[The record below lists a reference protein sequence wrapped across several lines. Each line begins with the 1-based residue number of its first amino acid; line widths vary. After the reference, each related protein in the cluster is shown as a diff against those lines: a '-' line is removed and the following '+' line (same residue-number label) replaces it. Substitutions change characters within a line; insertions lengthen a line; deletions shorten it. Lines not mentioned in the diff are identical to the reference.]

1 MKGCSRMMVFGYARV
16 SSKEQ
21 NLERQIQ
28 AIKEFRPQI
37 HNDDIFCDK
46 ESGRTFDRTQY
57 MILKQILLRAVRSG
71 EPVELVVEEFDRL
84 GRNKAQVKEELAWLK
99 EIGVIVRILN
109 LPTTLVDYTEETGF
123 LLEMVQ
129 NILIEVL
136 GTIAQTELE
145 FRAKRQREGIEIA
158 KANGKYK
165 GRKPRPIDEKQL
177 EDVYNR
183 WRSKE
188 LKAVE
193 AMKLLDL
200 KPNTFYR
207 RIRQYED
214 NLYIDL

>member
-1 MKGCSRMMVFGYARV
+1 MVFGYARV
-16 SSKEQ
+16 SSRDQ
-21 NLERQIQ
+21 NLDRQIQ
-28 AIKEFRPQI
+28 AIKNFRPQI
-37 HNDDIFCDK
+37 HDDDIFCDK

-57 MILKQILLRAVRSG
+57 IILKQILLRAVRTG

-99 EIGVIVRILN
+99 ESGVIVRILN
-109 LPTTLVDYTEETGF
+109 IPTTLVDVTKETEF
-123 LLEMVQ
+123 LLDMVQ

-158 KANGKYK
+158 KAKGVYK
-165 GRKPRPIDEKQL
+165 GRKPRYIDEKQL
-177 EDVYNR
+177 EAVYQR
-183 WRSKE
+183 WRSGE

-193 AMKLLDL
+193 AMKLLNL

-207 RIRQYED
+207 RIHEYESRHCV
-214 NLYIDL
+214 NK

>member
-1 MKGCSRMMVFGYARV
+1 MVFGYARV
-16 SSKEQ
+16 SSKGQ
-21 NLERQIQ
+21 NLERQIA
-28 AIKEFRPQI
+28 AIKQFRPQI
-37 HNDDIFCDK
+37 HDDDIFFDK
-46 ESGRTFDRTQY
+46 ETGRVFDRTQY
-57 MILKQILLRAVRSG
+57 NLLKQILLRAVRTHD
-71 EPVELVVEEFDRL
+71 EVELVIEEFDRL
-84 GRNKAQVKEELAWLK
+84 GRNKAQIKEELAWLK

-109 LPTTLVDYTEETGF
+109 LPTTLIDFKGETAF

-136 GTIAQTELE
+136 GTIAETELE

-158 KANGKYK
+158 KAKGVYK

-177 EDVYNR
+177 ESVHNR
-183 WRSKE
+183 WRAGE

-207 RIRQYED
+207 RMHQFED
-214 NLYIDL
+214 NQIVDFG